1 MTTTQPVSP
10 ALAALAE
17 ECGVA
22 TGYEDGQ
29 GVWHDASAETL
40 RAVLAAMGV
49 ETAPGA
55 GGTGGDDD
63 EAAAAAGGP
72 AADAADRAALE
83 RVRLRPWRRV
93 LPPTVVAREGW
104 SPRVRVHVPDGASL
118 AVEVIPEGGGPA
130 RRVPQLDLWV
140 EPRDVDG
147 LRTGC
152 ATVEIPGDLPPGWHR
167 VVAVVDGRDPR
178 DDAADVGY
186 LAPART
192 TRHPDE
198 GTAAD
203 PGSAVATLLVSP
215 RAIPVPAGLE
225 ERPAVGVAAQLY
237 QVRSERSWG
246 VGDLSDL
253 ADLADFSARDLG
265 ADFVLVNP
273 MHAAEPYPPLEP
285 SPYLPTTRR
294 FASPLYLRPEE
305 IDEYAYLPAAD
316 RARVE
321 ELAAVARRGNAAD
334 TIDRDAAWTAK
345 LEALRLVATAE
356 PTGRRAARFA
366 AFLAEE
372 GEGLRRF
379 ATWCAIAAEHGP
391 HWSVWPEDLRDPE
404 SPAVARYAAENAGEV
419 RFHEWLQWVVAE
431 QRAHAQ
437 RDALAAGMR
446 LGVLHDLAV
455 GVHPSGADA
464 WALDRSLARGV
475 SVGAPPD
482 MYNQRGQDW
491 SQPPLRPDALA
502 EEGYAPFR
510 DLVRAALR
518 DAGGVRIDH
527 ILGLFRLW
535 WVPAGRPPTEGT
547 YVRYDHEAMI
557 GVLALEASRA
567 GAVIVGED
575 LGTVAPGVREEMTE
589 RGLFGTSVLW
599 FERTDDCSV
608 LPPEDYRRL
617 CMASVTTHDLPPTA
631 GYVELVHVDIRD
643 ELGQLVDPVDVE
655 RRRAAEEIDTFT
667 DVLRERGLLDSRTP
681 TPAAEDVSV
690 ALHELLSAAP
700 SLLLSVSVADLVGDR
715 RPVNMP
721 GTYREY
727 PNWCVPLSGAD
738 GEAVSLE
745 QLRESSLARR
755 IMSAAAPE

>member
-1 MTTTQPVSP
+1 MTSTQPVSP
-10 ALAALAE
+10 ALAALAT

-29 GVWHDASAETL
+29 GVWHDASAATL

-49 ETAPGA
+49 ETARD
-55 GGTGGDDD
+55 GD
-63 EAAAAAGGP
+63 E
-72 AADAADRAALE
+72 ADAADRAALE
-83 RVRLRPWRRV
+83 RVQLRPWRRV

-118 AVEVIPEGGGPA
+118 RVEVVPEGGGPA
-130 RRVPQLDLWV
+130 HRVPQLDLWV
-140 EPRDVDG
+140 APRDVDG
-147 LRTGC
+147 VRTGC

-167 VVAVVDGRDPR
+167 IVAVVDGLDPR
-178 DDAADVGY
+178 DAAGPDAAGGV
-186 LAPART
+186 PARAA
-192 TRHPDE
+192 RLPDE

-215 RAIPVPAGLE
+215 RAVPVPAGLE

-237 QVRSERSWG
+237 QVRSDRSWG

-253 ADLADFSARDLG
+253 ADLADWSGRDLG

-316 RARVE
+316 RDRVAA
-321 ELAAVARRGNAAD
+321 LAADARRANATD
-334 TIDRDAAWTAK
+334 VIDRDAAWAAK
-345 LEALRLVATAE
+345 LEALRIVATAA

-366 AFLAEE
+366 EFRADAA
-372 GEGLRRF
+372 EGLRRF

-404 SPAVARYAAENAGEV
+404 SVAVARYATEHADEV

-431 QRAHAQ
+431 QRAGAQ

-455 GVHPSGADA
+455 GVHPGGADA

-502 EEGYAPFR
+502 EEGYGPFR

-557 GVLALEASRA
+557 GVLALEATRA
-567 GAVIVGED
+567 GAVVVGED

-599 FERTDDCSV
+599 FERTEDGV
-608 LPPEDYRRL
+608 PLPPEDYRRL

-631 GYVELVHVDIRD
+631 GYVDLVHVDIRD
-643 ELGQLVDPVDVE
+643 DLGQLVDPVEVE
-655 RRRAAEEIDTFT
+655 RRRAAEEISTFT
-667 DVLRERGLLDSRTP
+667 AVLRERGLIDSRTP
-681 TPAAEDVSV
+681 TPSAEDVTV

-727 PNWCVPLSGAD
+727 PNWCVPLSGPD
-738 GEAVSLE
+738 GEVVSLE
-745 QLRESSLARR
+745 RLRESAMARR
-755 IMSAAAPE
+755 VMDAATPR

>member
-1 MTTTQPVSP
+1 MTTTSTSVSP
-10 ALAALAE
+10 ALAALAD

-29 GVWHDASAETL
+29 GVWRDASAETL

-49 ETAPGA
+49 ETD
-55 GGTGGDDD
+55 GGD
-63 EAAAAAGGP
+63 EA
-72 AADAADRAALE
+72 DDRAALE
-83 RVRLRPWRRV
+83 RIRLRPWRRV
-93 LPPTVVAREGW
+93 LPPTVVTREGW
-104 SPRVRVHVPDGASL
+104 SPRVRVHVPHGASL
-118 AVEVIPEGGGPA
+118 GVEVVPEDGGPA
-130 RRVPQLDLWV
+130 LRVPQLDLWV
-140 EPRDVDG
+140 EPRDIDG
-147 LRTGC
+147 VRTGC
-152 ATVEIPGDLPPGWHR
+152 ATVEIPGTLPPGWHR
-167 VVAVVDGRDPR
+167 IVAVVDGVDPR
-178 DDAADVGY
+178 DDDGAVPG
-186 LAPART
+186 RT
-192 TRHPDE
+192 AGSPDE

-215 RAIPVPAGLE
+215 RAVPVPSRLG

-246 VGDLSDL
+246 MGDLSDL
-253 ADLADFSARDLG
+253 ADLADWSARELG

-305 IDEYAYLPAAD
+305 IDEYAYLTEAD
-316 RARVE
+316 RTRIE
-321 ELAAVARRGNAAD
+321 ELSADARRANATD
-334 TIDRDAAWTAK
+334 TIDRDSSWTAK
-345 LEALRLVATAE
+345 LEALRLLAAVE
-356 PTGRRAARFA
+356 PSGRRAARLA
-366 AFLAEE
+366 AFLEQE
-372 GEGLRRF
+372 GDGLRRY
-379 ATWCAIAAEHGP
+379 ATWCAIAADHGP
-391 HWSVWPEDLRDPE
+391 HWSVWPEALRDPE
-404 SPAVARYAAENAGEV
+404 SPAVARYADEHADEV

-431 QRAHAQ
+431 QRADAQ
-437 RDALAAGMR
+437 RDALDAGMR

-535 WVPAGRPPTEGT
+535 WVPAGHPPTAGT
-547 YVRYDHEAMI
+547 YVRYDNEAMI
-557 GVLALEASRA
+557 GVLALEATRA
-567 GAVIVGED
+567 GAVVVGED
-575 LGTVAPGVREEMTE
+575 LGTVAPGVREELTE
-589 RGLFGTSVLW
+589 RGIFGTSVLW
-599 FERTDDCSV
+599 FEQTEDGVPR
-608 LPPEDYRRL
+608 PPEDYRRL

-631 GYVELVHVDIRD
+631 GYVDLVHVDIRD
-643 ELGQLVDPVDVE
+643 ELDQLVDPVDVE
-655 RRRAAEEIDTFT
+655 RERAAEEIEKFT
-667 DVLRERGLLDSRTP
+667 TVLRERGLLDSRTP
-681 TPAAEDVSV
+681 VPPAEDVTV
-690 ALHELLSAAP
+690 ALHDLLSAAP

-727 PNWCVPLSGAD
+727 SNWCVPLSGAD
-738 GEAVSLE
+738 GEVVSLE
-745 QLRESSLARR
+745 RLRESALAQRVMRASRR
-755 IMSAAAPE
+755 AAGSR